1 MKTLQQLSS
10 APSASAARK
19 KWYRGLGAQVMIAM
33 AVGIVFGFALP
44 GIASQF
50 KIVGDLFLSLIKAG
64 VAPLVFLTVVL
75 GIGAA
80 GDLKKASRIGF
91 FALVYFEVLSTV
103 ALLLGLVAGNLF
115 GVGKGAHALQ
125 SSAGA
130 APAGA
135 AEPGFTA
142 FLKGIF
148 PDNFIGAFSSGQLLQ
163 VLILAIIFGAGL
175 LTLKPHMRAKVTGGL
190 ETISEA
196 MFGFINVIMKLAPIG
211 AFGAIAYAVG
221 TNGSAMLL
229 ALAELVLQ
237 YWAVIAFF
245 VFGVLGLVS
254 LLSGFNIFRVLRYV
268 RIEMSLVLGT
278 ASSESALP
286 GLLRKLPM
294 MGVSKQAVGLVVPT
308 GYAFNLDGTS
318 IYMALST
325 LFLANVYGIHMGIPE
340 QIGLLVIMLLT
351 SKGAATVS
359 GGTYVVFAAT
369 IAATG
374 YLPIEGVAILF
385 GVYRFMSI
393 ATAFCNTFGNVV
405 ATLVVAKWT
414 KELHMPT
421 VREALAD
428 PTGFWLKADREEYD
442 ADASLGGPPAGAPSD
457 AAVARADQ
465 AGPAGEPENQ
475 DELTAVVR
483 SH

>member
-1 MKTLQQLSS
+1 
-10 APSASAARK
+10 
-19 KWYRGLGAQVMIAM
+19 MIAM
-33 AVGIVFGFALP
+33 ALGIVFGFVLP
-44 GIASQF
+44 GVASQL
-50 KIVGDLFLSLIKAG
+50 KIVGDLFLALIKAG

-91 FALVYFEVLSTV
+91 MALIYFEVLSTV
-103 ALLLGLVAGNLF
+103 ALLLGLVAGNVF

-125 SSAGA
+125 SSAGS

-135 AEPGFTA
+135 GEPGFTA

-148 PDNFIGAFSSGQLLQ
+148 PDNFVGAFSSGQLLQ
-163 VLILAIIFGAGL
+163 VLILAIIFGAGV
-175 LTLKPHMRAKVTGGL
+175 LTLAPHMRSKVNAGL

-196 MFGFINVIMKLAPIG
+196 MFGFINVVMKLAPIG

-237 YWAVIAFF
+237 YWTVIAFF
-245 VFGVLGLVS
+245 VFGVLGLVC
-254 LLSGFNIFRVLRYV
+254 LLSGFNVFRVLRYV

-294 MGVSKQAVGLVVPT
+294 MGVSKQAVGLIIPT

-340 QIGLLVIMLLT
+340 QIGLLIIMLLT

-414 KELHMPT
+414 KELDMPT
-421 VREALAD
+421 AREALAD
-428 PTGFWLKADREEYD
+428 PTEFLLKAEQAEFD
-442 ADASLGGPPAGAPSD
+442 ADAALTGDSTDTTETVATPKVIPAGFAPESQPD
-457 AAVARADQ
+457 RASQ
-465 AGPAGEPENQ
+465 P
-475 DELTAVVR
+475 TAVVR